1 MYQPG
6 SHRGAVT
13 GVPGSCSFVAKVS
26 WSPGYPFESMAA
38 ETLGISRRECHW
50 CSECSRLAK
59 QGPRLG
65 GFDIYSRHES
75 FGEINSFV
83 KIYI

>member
-1 MYQPG
+1 M
-6 SHRGAVT
+6 
-13 GVPGSCSFVAKVS
+13 AKVS
-26 WSPGYPFESMAA
+26 WSRGYSTFESVAA

-59 QGPRLG
+59 QDPRLG
-65 GFDIYSRHES
+65 GHES

-83 KIYI
+83 KTYR